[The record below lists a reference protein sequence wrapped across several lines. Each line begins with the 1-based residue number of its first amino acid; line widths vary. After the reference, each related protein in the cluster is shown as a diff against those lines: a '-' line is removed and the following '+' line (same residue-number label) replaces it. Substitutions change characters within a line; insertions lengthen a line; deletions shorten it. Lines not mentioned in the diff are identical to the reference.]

1 MAKQKKQKSIKQQAN
16 KYRNIKIGCIGAEFL
31 SAIAPLVTI
40 ALVNKDKYFV
50 DFEGTK
56 ISIGMFM
63 AMAFMGFSIW
73 AISKKKLENTMIS
86 LIIKL
91 SIFAFIVTMIESILH
106 DLALILWMTVV
117 GLIGAQCFEW
127 GAQKAAKEQKK
138 KLDRIE
144 KAKEKRDI
152 AQAEH
157 ELNPKDFEIDDEKYK
172 IDDSKY

>member
-1 MAKQKKQKSIKQQAN
+1 MAKQKKPKTIKQQAN

-40 ALVNKDKYFV
+40 ALINKDKYFV

-91 SIFAFIVTMIESILH
+91 SIWAFVVTMIESILH
-106 DLALILWMTVV
+106 DLAMILWMTVI
-117 GLIGAQCFEW
+117 GLAVAQGFEW
-127 GAQKAAKEQKK
+127 GSEKAAKEQKK
-138 KLDRIE
+138 KLDAIA
-144 KAKEKRDI
+144 KAKEKHDVE
-152 AQAEH
+152 QAEH
-157 ELNPKDFEIDDEKYK
+157 ELDPKDYEIDNEKYK
-172 IDDSKY
+172 TDDSKY

>member
-1 MAKQKKQKSIKQQAN
+1 MAKKKRELTVKQEAN
-16 KYRNIKIGCIGAEFL
+16 RYRNIKFGCIGAEFL
-31 SAIAPLVTI
+31 SAITPLVTI

-127 GAQKAAKEQKK
+127 GAEKAAKEQKK

-144 KAKEKRDI
+144 KAKENRDV
-152 AQAEH
+152 ARAEH
-157 ELNPKDFEIDDEKYK
+157 ELNPKDYEIDNEKYK